1 MAVVLRK
8 LYIIGIIGSGGKY
21 IHREG
26 DGFMLIDDSLKEY
39 IEKVASKSPTPGGG
53 SVSAAAASLGI
64 ALSTMVY
71 NLTIG
76 RKFYEEYTDDIKE
89 EIQQGLSICN
99 RLLAEYVK
107 LIDEDTVA
115 YDEVMKA
122 LKMPK
127 DTEEN
132 KKIRSE
138 ALQKAYIN
146 AMNVPLK
153 LARLCGEAFTPTMLI
168 AEYGNPN
175 AISDAAVGAILLYA
189 AIEGAVLNVKVNLP
203 YIKDKEL
210 AEKAR
215 IECDEILNKYK
226 EVRDEVVNKVL
237 NKISG

>member
-1 MAVVLRK
+1 
-8 LYIIGIIGSGGKY
+8 
-21 IHREG
+21 
-26 DGFMLIDDSLKEY
+26 MLINDSLKEY
-39 IEKVASKSPTPGGG
+39 IEKVASGSPTPGGG
-53 SVSAAAASLGI
+53 SVSAAAASLGV

-76 RKFYEEYTDDIKE
+76 RKFYEEYTEDIKE
-89 EIQQGLSICN
+89 EIQQGLNICN
-99 RLLAEYVK
+99 RLLNEYIK

-132 KKIRSE
+132 KKIRNE

>member
-1 MAVVLRK
+1 LAVVLRK
-8 LYIIGIIGSGGKY
+8 LYIIGIKY

-127 DTEEN
+127 DTKHF
-132 KKIRSE
+132 KK
-138 ALQKAYIN
+138 
-146 AMNVPLK
+146 
-153 LARLCGEAFTPTMLI
+153 LI
-168 AEYGNPN
+168 
-175 AISDAAVGAILLYA
+175 LTL
-189 AIEGAVLNVKVNLP
+189 
-203 YIKDKEL
+203 
-210 AEKAR
+210 
-215 IECDEILNKYK
+215 
-226 EVRDEVVNKVL
+226 
-237 NKISG
+237 